1 MSAPASSGRMNNS
14 PYTLERKAL
23 AALLKDIRVSAGLT
37 QIELAERSGWA
48 QTDISKFERAA
59 RQLDFFQLRDLLK
72 VMGTDIASVD
82 MELTQRLQREA
93 K

>member
-1 MSAPASSGRMNNS
+1 MNKS
-14 PYTLERKAL
+14 PYALERQAL
-23 AALLKDIRVSAGLT
+23 ADLLKDMRVKAGLT

-59 RQLDFFQLRDLLK
+59 RQLDFFQLRELLL
-72 VMGTDIASVD
+72 VMGSDIASLD
-82 MELTQRLQREA
+82 QALKLRLQRTP